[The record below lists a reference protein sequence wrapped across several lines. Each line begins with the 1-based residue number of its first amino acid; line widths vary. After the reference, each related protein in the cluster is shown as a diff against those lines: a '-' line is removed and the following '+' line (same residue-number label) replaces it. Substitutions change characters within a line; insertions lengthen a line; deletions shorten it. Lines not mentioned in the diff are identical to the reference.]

1 VAGTQLL
8 WSAHA
13 VRLRRASLERGNSV
27 ARVWLGHW
35 SPGVER
41 VAATTSIAVRNYV
54 FAISM
59 TVILYAVLHF
69 IGFLPLKHD
78 EAPVNEDAL
87 APEE

>member
-1 VAGTQLL
+1 
-8 WSAHA
+8 
-13 VRLRRASLERGNSV
+13 
-27 ARVWLGHW
+27 
-35 SPGVER
+35 
-41 VAATTSIAVRNYV
+41 
-54 FAISM
+54 M